1 MALPNIIQQINS
13 KLPLSGGT
21 ITGNLVIKGSI
32 CACKEKENNGYLL
45 IGAGSTWNDASSL
58 ILYSHTYTD
67 NSSWCGSFA
76 LRSISSDKVI
86 KDLIGRPDGTL
97 TWCGNDVITSAGG
110 TMKGILNIPSNGIR
124 GNKID
129 GCIHIYAGTDYSN
142 GAILRLCGNSEANSG
157 EFSLWAGGNSS
168 GSKQL
173 HGYPNGN
180 LTWAGSKVLT
190 DADKTTITLWGLPNY
205 NGIISGIGSTYT
217 APHNGFVS
225 FNKSGTSNATVNGI
239 TVYLGGNDAYNEGNV
254 TLYLKKGDTISV
266 AHDSGTMCFVPLYC
280 GG

>member
-13 KLPLSGGT
+13 KLPLSGGK
-21 ITGNLVIKGSI
+21 ITGCLFLNNPDYSYLCARTTNDNDVIVCGGSNMSSGSTLRVCGI
-32 CACKEKENNGYLL
+32 NRSTLGGTFILTATDGTNNEQL
-45 IGAGSTWNDASSL
+45 IGYPN
-58 ILYSHTYTD
+58 
-67 NSSWCGSFA
+67 
-76 LRSISSDKVI
+76 
-86 KDLIGRPDGTL
+86 GTL
-97 TWCGNDVITSAGG
+97 TWSGNDVITSAGG
-110 TMKGILNIPSNGIR
+110 TMKGILNIPINGIR

-157 EFSLWAGGNSS
+157 EFSLWAGGNGS

-173 HGYPNGN
+173 HGYPNGT
-180 LTWAGSKVLT
+180 LTWAGNKVLT

-217 APHNGFVS
+217 APYNGFVS
-225 FNKSGTSNATVNGI
+225 FNKSGTGNCTVNGI

-254 TLYLKKGDTISV
+254 TLFLKKGDTIVMSTDV
-266 AHDSGTMCFVPLYC
+266 GTICFVPLYC